1 MSNKKP
7 HNVCEEST
15 FDGLF
20 KKLSKSI
27 RDFLYYKSG
36 DLGWS
41 EDVVQDVFFKMWE
54 RCKKIPPEKAK
65 SFLFTAANNQFLN
78 QVEKKKVRLN
88 YRNSFTSAVNKEDPA
103 FQLEMKEYK
112 EKLENAIDALPDGQR
127 EAFLMNRIE
136 KMTYADIA
144 VALGVSQKAIEKRM
158 QKALL
163 KLRDV
168 LKPQK

>member
-1 MSNKKP
+1 MEENKLN
-7 HNVCEEST
+7 NVCEEST

-36 DLGWS
+36 NLELA
-41 EDVVQDVFFKMWE
+41 EDIVQDVFFKMWE
-54 RCKKIPPEKAK
+54 KCKDIPPEKAK
-65 SFLFTAANNQFLN
+65 SFLFTAANNRFLN
-78 QVEKKKVRLN
+78 DVDKKKVRLN
-88 YRNSFTSAVNKEDPA
+88 YKNSVSSRVNNEDPSY
-103 FQLEMKEYK
+103 QLEMKEYK
-112 EKLENAIDALPDGQR
+112 EQLENAIDSLPEGQR

-136 KMTYADIA
+136 KMTYAEIA

-163 KLRDV
+163 KLKEV
-168 LKPQK
+168 LKPNK